1 MPNDLQVEV
10 RGELIFISQLG
21 TCHLHKVRRS
31 ARARSDKFQCDAGSR
46 AARPALGGRQ
56 RQGARV
62 GVDKVTVR
70 S

>member
-21 TCHLHKVRRS
+21 TCHLHKARRS
-31 ARARSDKFQCDAGSR
+31 ARARSDKFQCDAGHELR
-46 AARPALGGRQ
+46 AQLSGGRQ

-62 GVDKVTVR
+62 GMDKVTVR
-70 S
+70 T